1 MNESNQSLI
10 SLPSLEN
17 TRADYIVATLKS
29 IAGPL
34 PLVGS
39 LIGEVVGALIPN
51 QRIDRI
57 ARYVAILE
65 QKLSVL
71 TKEQIATR
79 FSTPGF
85 IDLFEDS
92 LHQAVRALTEERLQH
107 IATVVKNG
115 LSDEQQEHD
124 QYKYFLWLLAEL
136 NDTEMII
143 LHSLTCMTA
152 LGRKMNSLNGTG
164 KF

>member
-1 MNESNQSLI
+1 M
-10 SLPSLEN
+10 
-17 TRADYIVATLKS
+17 
-29 IAGPL
+29 
-34 PLVGS
+34 
-39 LIGEVVGALIPN
+39 GALIPN

-124 QYKYFLWLLAEL
+124 QYKYFLFGFWL
-136 NDTEMII
+136 
-143 LHSLTCMTA
+143 S
-152 LGRKMNSLNGTG
+152 
-164 KF
+164 